1 MEKHNKIAPPMGST
15 QSLEES
21 ADTKA
26 ANSRYIIEKMKELD
40 DGSTQFIQGLPYR
53 LHEINALMKLASF
66 ALHDEKHRDAAL
78 EVLNLA
84 SSKLEDLEDDA
95 VNTAEGKAA

>member
-40 DGSTQFIQGLPYR
+40 DTNLSIFWR
-53 LHEINALMKLASF
+53 LSDINAFIS
-66 ALHDEKHRDAAL
+66 HVTRGAA
-78 EVLNLA
+78 
-84 SSKLEDLEDDA
+84 
-95 VNTAEGKAA
+95 

>member
-26 ANSRYIIEKMKELD
+26 VDTSYIIERMKELD
-40 DGSTQFIQGLPYR
+40 DTNGIVPYV
-53 LHEINALMKLASF
+53 
-66 ALHDEKHRDAAL
+66 L
-78 EVLNLA
+78 EGCA
-84 SSKLEDLEDDA
+84 
-95 VNTAEGKAA
+95 

>member
-1 MEKHNKIAPPMGST
+1 MMHANDGQVTPKT
-15 QSLEES
+15 QQI
-21 ADTKA
+21 T
-26 ANSRYIIEKMKELD
+26 
-40 DGSTQFIQGLPYR
+40 TFIGGLPSR
-53 LHEINALMKLASF
+53 LHEINALMTLALSV
-66 ALHDEKHRDAAL
+66 LRDEKHRDAAL